1 MSVLKELGYDNAN
14 NTLVHQDVGTYR
26 FEVFPVNIVQLSIV
40 CSLPDVEWASYP
52 SVTILEPLLSFFSF
66 LMQNSANFV
75 QSTTGNGSER
85 GAGRTA
91 C

>member
-40 CSLPDVEWASYP
+40 CSLPDVE
-52 SVTILEPLLSFFSF
+52 
-66 LMQNSANFV
+66 
-75 QSTTGNGSER
+75 
-85 GAGRTA
+85 
-91 C
+91 